1 MSLRLSDNLLNH
13 YSSSFH
19 GNANADF
26 FDAANYARVQ
36 FRERE
41 ALVAEVFKLR
51 ARTLERPS
59 GSPTANLPS
68 ETPEA
73 FLRRIYQIQFLVI
86 DDEEAV
92 IIECCQCGSVANPN
106 VANCQ

>member
-1 MSLRLSDNLLNH
+1 MSLRLPDNLLNH

-41 ALVAEVFKLR
+41 ALAAKVFV
-51 ARTLERPS
+51 
-59 GSPTANLPS
+59 G
-68 ETPEA
+68 
-73 FLRRIYQIQFLVI
+73 
-86 DDEEAV
+86 
-92 IIECCQCGSVANPN
+92 CCQYGSVANSN
-106 VANCQ
+106 ADGRNLLHAASFIGNWN